1 MKRLFLLF
9 ALLSMIALLFLLS
22 DNTAYAR
29 AFNNDFETGDLT
41 DWEEKTGTAFDFQP
55 TWGDNPTA
63 RNRGQPSNHQGDW
76 WLGLAERYQGPDKGA
91 KLGQKPG
98 DMQQNANG
106 GVAPDFP
113 QGTLT
118 SIEFTIVGETMNFLI
133 GGGNRAWGT
142 AEPCCVNL
150 IINDKVERTITGE
163 SHETMKRKEWDVS
176 DLKGK
181 TAQLRVIDKSSG
193 GWGHPNF
200 DDVHQADASGKNI
213 PWDQVLV
220 VDARGKLAVSW
231 AQMKKYY

>member
-1 MKRLFLLF
+1 MKKMFFPLMIPSVLLI
-9 ALLSMIALLFLLS
+9 LLVLPVNLVL
-22 DNTAYAR
+22 AR
-29 AFNNDFETGDLT
+29 SFNNDFETGDLT
-41 DWEEKTGTAFDFQP
+41 DWEKDGEAFDFQP

-63 RNRGQPSNHQGDW
+63 RNRGQPSEHQGDW
-76 WLGLAERYQGPDKGA
+76 WLGLAEKYQGPDKGA

-98 DMQQNANG
+98 DLAD
-106 GVAPDFP
+106 GVDAP

-133 GGGNRAWGT
+133 GGGNRAWDT

-150 IINDKVERTITGE
+150 VINNKVERTMTGNAT
-163 SHETMKRKEWDVS
+163 ETMSRKEWDVS

-181 TAQLRVIDKSSG
+181 TAQLVVVDKSSG

-200 DDVHQADASGKNI
+200 DDVHQADSRGENI
-213 PWDQVLV
+213 PWERVLS
-220 VDARGKLAVSW
+220 VDARGKLAVTW

>member
-1 MKRLFLLF
+1 MKKVFFPLMIPSILLI
-9 ALLSMIALLFLLS
+9 LLVLPVNLA
-22 DNTAYAR
+22 AAR

-41 DWEEKTGTAFDFQP
+41 DWEEKTGKAFDFQP

-63 RNRGQPSNHQGDW
+63 RNRGQPSQHQGDW
-76 WLGLAERYQGPDKGA
+76 WLGLAEKYQGPDKGA

-98 DMQQNANG
+98 DLAD
-106 GVAPDFP
+106 GVDAP

-118 SIEFTIVGETMNFLI
+118 SIEFTIVGETMNFLM
-133 GGGNRAWGT
+133 GGGNRAWDT

-150 IINDKVERTITGE
+150 VINNEVERTMTGNSTE
-163 SHETMKRKEWDVS
+163 SMTRKEWDVS

-181 TAQLRVIDKSSG
+181 TVQLVVVDKSSG

-200 DDVHQADASGKNI
+200 DDVHQADSKGNNI
-213 PWDQVLV
+213 PWERVLS
-220 VDARGKLAVSW
+220 VDARGKLAVTW

>member
-1 MKRLFLLF
+1 MKKVFFPLMMPSVLLI
-9 ALLSMIALLFLLS
+9 LLVLPVNLA
-22 DNTAYAR
+22 AAR

-41 DWEEKTGTAFDFQP
+41 DWEKTGEAFDFQP

-63 RNRGQPSNHQGDW
+63 RNRGQPSQHQGDW
-76 WLGLAERYQGPDKGA
+76 WLGLAEKYQGPDKGA

-98 DMQQNANG
+98 DLAD
-106 GVAPDFP
+106 GVDAP

-118 SIEFTIVGETMNFLI
+118 SIEFTIVGETMNFLM
-133 GGGNRAWGT
+133 GGGNRAWDT

-150 IINDKVERTITGE
+150 VINNEVERTMTGNAT
-163 SHETMKRKEWDVS
+163 ETMTRKEWDVS

-181 TAQLRVIDKSSG
+181 TVQLVVVDKSSG

-200 DDVHQADASGKNI
+200 DDIHQADSKGKNI
-213 PWDQVLV
+213 PWERVLS
-220 VDARGKLAVSW
+220 VDARGKLAVTW

>member
-1 MKRLFLLF
+1 MKKVFFPLMIPSVLLI
-9 ALLSMIALLFLLS
+9 LLVLPVNLAS
-22 DNTAYAR
+22 AR

-41 DWEEKTGTAFDFQP
+41 DWEEKTGEAFDFQP

-63 RNRGQPSNHQGDW
+63 RNRGQPSQHQGDW
-76 WLGLAERYQGPDKGA
+76 WLGLAEKYQGPDKGA

-98 DMQQNANG
+98 DLAD
-106 GVAPDFP
+106 GVDAP

-133 GGGNRAWGT
+133 GGGNRAWDT

-150 IINDKVERTITGE
+150 VINNEVERTMTGNAT
-163 SHETMKRKEWDVS
+163 ETMSRKEWDVS

-181 TAQLRVIDKSSG
+181 TAQLVVVDKSSG

-200 DDVHQADASGKNI
+200 DDIHQADSKGENI
-213 PWDQVLV
+213 PWEQVLS
-220 VDARGKLAVSW
+220 VDARGKLAVTW